1 MVTYQ
6 INEMVIRLEIILAC
20 EKRAWCNTR
29 DGLIHLQNA
38 SLKKKIF
45 KKVFEQF
52 EYVGRS
58 Q

>member
-38 SLKKKIF
+38 SLKKKNL
-45 KKVFEQF
+45 
-52 EYVGRS
+52 
-58 Q
+58 